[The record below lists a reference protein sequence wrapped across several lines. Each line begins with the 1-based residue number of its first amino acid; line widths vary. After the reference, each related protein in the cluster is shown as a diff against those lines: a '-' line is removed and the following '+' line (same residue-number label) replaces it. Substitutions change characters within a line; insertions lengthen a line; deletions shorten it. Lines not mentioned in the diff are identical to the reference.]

1 MRSMKYF
8 VLEHDRRSPANGANI
23 NFPARMLQGYHYAEE
38 QEIVYAKQGCQISPS
53 SLIEHPILLI
63 SDPLRKTIARFIPDV
78 GYKSI
83 VVMDLG
89 QQSQF
94 YYSWMDFVEIPCLMP
109 ERMEAENGR
118 ISKMHVEDVSED
130 AAIFQI
136 SHYRSRV
143 LVARVDVAECLLR
156 TGLYGLKVRPIQL
169 MRGDG

>member
-1 MRSMKYF
+1 MANMKYF

-23 NFPARMLQGYHYAEE
+23 NFPDRMLQGYSHAEE
-38 QEIVYAKQGCQISPS
+38 QEIVYAKQGSQISPS

-63 SDPLRKTIARFIPDV
+63 SEPLRKAITRFIPNV

-83 VVMDLG
+83 VVMDLE

-94 YYSWMDFVEIPCLMP
+94 YYSWMDFLEIPCLMP

-118 ISKMHVEDVSED
+118 ISKMVVEDVSED

-136 SHYRSRV
+136 SYYRSRV
-143 LVARVDVAECLLR
+143 LVARIDVAECLLR
-156 TGLYGLKVRPIQL
+156 TGLYSLNVRPIQL
-169 MRGDG
+169 TRGDG